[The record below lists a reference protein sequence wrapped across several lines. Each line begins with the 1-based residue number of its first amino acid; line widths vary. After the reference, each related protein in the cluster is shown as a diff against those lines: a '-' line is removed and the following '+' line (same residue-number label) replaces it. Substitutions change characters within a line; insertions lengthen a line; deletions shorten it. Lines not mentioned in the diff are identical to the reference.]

1 MEPTQ
6 QQLDRLKSDWE
17 KFAKEPVE
25 IRYVG
30 GTFYAFG
37 SELATLRLH
46 YAYRYSDKDKV
57 TFGFSKNMEA
67 WFFSLDTEFEKIM
80 IYGLGDNE
88 KVRMSKQLCAE
99 GRFDEAFKMAES
111 IAIPSISVKCC
122 LLVTEYEQSVKKNA

>member
-6 QQLDRLKSDWE
+6 QQLDRLKTDWE
-17 KFAKEPVE
+17 KLAKEPVE

-37 SELATLRLH
+37 SELAMLRLC

-57 TFGFSKNMEA
+57 AFGFSKNMEA
-67 WFFSLDTEFEKIM
+67 WFSLDTEFEKII

-88 KVRMSKQLCAE
+88 KIRMSKQLCAE
-99 GRFDEAFKMAES
+99 GRFDEAFKIVE
-111 IAIPSISVKCC
+111 
-122 LLVTEYEQSVKKNA
+122 